1 MKFHNVISGIL
12 VLMLMFAST
21 FVFDATAQRKD
32 KKHQQKEELNDFK
45 IKERKAAFME
55 ANKQKVLGNF
65 AEAAELYHKSLLIDP
80 EHDASMYELARIY
93 QRQNRV
99 DDAIILVENAI
110 SINKTN
116 NWYYLLLADLYKQNR
131 QYEKVVEVVERLTI
145 TFPDRIE
152 YRYDLAL
159 TYVIMDD
166 YKKAIDTYNQIENI
180 IGISEDISLKKRN
193 LWMNLGKPA
202 KAVNEIEKL
211 VEAYP
216 YSSRYLQIL
225 AENYVGMDDYDK
237 ALTCYK
243 KVVELAPDDP
253 YIHIALSDLYRQS
266 GDDEK
271 AYRELKLGYANPE
284 LSLDTKIQI
293 LITYYSVDQIFNA
306 KKDQALELAEIL
318 IATHPDDPRPMS
330 LYGDLLYR
338 IGKLDQALEVMNKVL
353 QIDDSNYGVWEQKM
367 FIENELR
374 KNEQLI
380 KTSERVSELFPM
392 QPLPYLFNGFAN
404 YQQKHYDDARKAME
418 TGAKLVVGNDI
429 LLAQFYSTL
438 GDIYNQLKDHAK
450 SDDYYDKALLI
461 TPDDAHILNNY
472 SYYLSL
478 RNTNLEK
485 AKLMAAKANEI
496 TPDSPSFMDTYG
508 WVLYQLED
516 YEEAALWIKKA
527 LDHPEKDSAVLLE
540 HYGDVMFKL
549 GRKYEAVQYWQKAF
563 DTGEEASEF
572 LEQKIKDQK
581 LHE

>member
-1 MKFHNVISGIL
+1 
-12 VLMLMFAST
+12 MFAST